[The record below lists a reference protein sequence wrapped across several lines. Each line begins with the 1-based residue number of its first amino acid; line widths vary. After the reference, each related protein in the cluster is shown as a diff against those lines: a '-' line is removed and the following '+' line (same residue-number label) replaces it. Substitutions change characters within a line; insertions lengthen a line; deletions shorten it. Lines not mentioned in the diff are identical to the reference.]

1 MGSSY
6 DHKIPHDMK
15 IRIVLLLLIW
25 TASYFF
31 VAKECDKM
39 IAEKNFSFLVRNGS
53 RQGRVLFFFFSPLF
67 ALWLLWI
74 HLKFALIELY
84 VRLPYFGKKNDLSKE
99 DLEKMVDEYLKD
111 KDNGR
116 Q

>member
-1 MGSSY
+1 MDGSY
-6 DHKIPHDMK
+6 EHKIPHDMK

-31 VAKECDKM
+31 VAKDFDKEM
-39 IAEKNFSFLVRNGS
+39 EKRNIPIKIQDGS
-53 RQGRVLFFFFSPLF
+53 LHGKVLLFILSPIF
-67 ALWLLWI
+67 VLWKIWNE
-74 HLKFALIELY
+74 LKFALIKLY
-84 VRLPYFGKKNDLSKE
+84 VCLPYFGMKNDLSKE